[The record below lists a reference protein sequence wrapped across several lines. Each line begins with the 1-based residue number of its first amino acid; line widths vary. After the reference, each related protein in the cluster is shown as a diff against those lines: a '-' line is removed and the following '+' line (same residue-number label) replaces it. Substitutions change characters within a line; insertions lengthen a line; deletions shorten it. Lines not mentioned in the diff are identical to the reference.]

1 MSFTASL
8 RQDLAWS
15 RRMMRRNWGLTA
27 AVVLSLGLTLGANT
41 ATFSVVNAFL
51 LRPLAIEDI
60 DRVVRVRED
69 YAPPGQPADLRSLT
83 AANYGAWRAGQ
94 KVFVD
99 IAAATDG
106 NLTWTGAGE
115 PQRFRAP
122 RVSANFFPL
131 LGMRPLLGR
140 SFSAEEDQPGRNQV
154 VILSYDTWTK
164 NFGRDPKTIGRTLT
178 LNGQPY
184 TVMGVMPRGIHHP
197 YEADMWVPLAY
208 RQDLNLDEEY
218 YAPARLKP
226 GVTLAQARTAMNELV
241 RRLGEAGQ
249 QQQPGGPGPQAAD
262 LSPMRG
268 ELVGG
273 LDKLLYLLVAASTLV
288 LLIACVNISNLLL
301 AQGLKQGNEVA
312 VRVALGATRGRLVR
326 QILTYSLV
334 LALLGAALGTLL
346 AALAMKPLV
355 ALSPAYALGEFD
367 IEPRLDL
374 VTLGYTLAGGLLV
387 GFLFGMVPALRISR
401 TSLSGALQE
410 GGRARTLGAGGRRL
424 LAGLV
429 IAEVALSLVLLT
441 AAGLLVRSFERIQ
454 GEYRGFDMRQVLS
467 FAVPFPDFK
476 FHDAAQKDA
485 FLGKA
490 LLALRRIPGVVA
502 VGATSVQPLY
512 TGTNTA
518 AFNVEGKPAAE
529 KRGFHMVHHRI
540 VTPGYLESL
549 RVPLI
554 AGRFLD
560 DHDTAGAS
568 RVVVVSKS
576 LADRYWPGTA
586 PGTAIGKQVRR
597 GRANSTQPWLI
608 VVGVAGSLKET
619 HDEVLSN
626 DDAWYVPS
634 AQATVDDLERM
645 TFTVRTEGD
654 PLALV
659 PAVRAAI
666 QSVDK
671 DEPVF
676 DVLTLEE
683 RFAKRTTPERFS
695 TVIYTSL
702 GFLGLVLAAI
712 GIYGVLSFTVN
723 QRLREIGIRA
733 AIGAQPA
740 HVRALVLGS
749 GLRLAGAGL
758 LLGVLG
764 ALALTR
770 FLASQLYEVSPR
782 DPVALVIAF
791 AGLAVICLVSSYLPA
806 RRAAAIDPVSAL
818 RTE

>member
-51 LRPLAIEDI
+51 LRPLAIQDI

-69 YAPPGQPADLRSLT
+69 YAPPGEAPDLRSLT
-83 AANYGAWRAGQ
+83 AASYGAWRAEQ
-94 KVFVD
+94 KVFTG

-106 NLTWTGAGE
+106 NLTLTGAGE
-115 PQRFRAP
+115 PQRFPVARI
-122 RVSANFFPL
+122 SANFFPL

-140 SFSAEEDQPGRNQV
+140 NFSADEDKPGRNQV

-164 NFGRDPKTIGRTLT
+164 NFGRDPQTVGRTLI

-184 TVMGVMPRGIHHP
+184 TVIGVMPRGIHHP
-197 YEADMWVPLAY
+197 YEADLWVPLAY
-208 RQDLNLDEEY
+208 RADASADEEY

-226 GVTLAQARTAMNELV
+226 GVTLAQARTEMNELV
-241 RRLGEAGQ
+241 RRLRQAGQ
-249 QQQPGGPGPQAAD
+249 QQPNGPQAAD

-312 VRVALGATRGRLVR
+312 VRVALGATRGRLVQ
-326 QILTYSLV
+326 QILTYSLL

-454 GEYRGFDMRQVLS
+454 GEYRGFQMDHVLS

-476 FHDAAQKDA
+476 FHNVAEKNA

-490 LLALRRIPGVVA
+490 LLALRGIPGVIA
-502 VGATSVQPLY
+502 VGGTTTQPLF

-518 AFNVEGKPAAE
+518 AFNVEGKPAVE
-529 KRGFHMVHHRI
+529 KRGFHVVHHRL

-549 RVPLI
+549 RVPLV
-554 AGRFLD
+554 AGRFLT

-576 LADRYWPGTA
+576 LADRYWPGTS

-597 GRANSTQPWLI
+597 GRATSTQPWLT

-619 HDEVLSN
+619 HDDVLGN
-626 DDAWYVPS
+626 DDAWYIPT
-634 AQATVDDLERM
+634 AQQTVDELERM
-645 TFTVRTEGD
+645 TFTLRTAGD

-666 QSVDK
+666 QSVDQ
-671 DEPVF
+671 DVPVF

-683 RFAKRTTPERFS
+683 RMAKRTTPERFS

-702 GFLGLVLAAI
+702 GVLGLVLAAI

-749 GLRLAGAGL
+749 GLRLAGTGL
-758 LLGVLG
+758 VLGVAV

-770 FLASQLYEVSPR
+770 FLASQLYGVSPR

-791 AGLAVICLVSSYLPA
+791 VGLAVISLVSSYLPA